1 MTIQSGFNWARV
13 GAKHLNEWGQLWKS
27 NFCVFYTVSAE
38 AVNSLVG
45 KGPKLLRPAPFF
57 EKQESWKCEWEWPC
71 EYSLFLWWRTC
82 MSWMFMLTRQKLESK
97 VHFLLQQEAS
107 IFPLKM
113 FLVVQ
118 HAWETRKLI
127 KLRFTSTY
135 RNKTEGLWNVLKID
149 ISTVYFDI
157 LLWTIIIMWG
167 MFQLN
172 YSFQP
177 SILQVITDLV
187 SWSSSSPMVT
197 IIDFVFCSLHQS
209 GFKLWKKTRTATVL
223 GDWTPTLHP
232 ISL

>member
-1 MTIQSGFNWARV
+1 MSGV
-13 GAKHLNEWGQLWKS
+13 
-27 NFCVFYTVSAE
+27 NFGKGTSVFCILSL

-57 EKQESWKCEWEWPC
+57 EKQGSWKCEWEWPC
-71 EYSLFLWWRTC
+71 EYSVFLWWRTC
-82 MSWMFMLTRQKLESK
+82 MSWMFVLTRQKLESK
-97 VHFLLQQEAS
+97 VHFLLQQEKS

-127 KLRFTSTY
+127 KLGFTSTY

-149 ISTVYFDI
+149 ISTVYFETYFNKTPPDI
-157 LLWTIIIMWG
+157 LVWIIIIMWG

-187 SWSSSSPMVT
+187 SWSSSSPMLT
-197 IIDFVFCSLHQS
+197 SIDFVFCSLHQS
-209 GFKLWKKTRTATVL
+209 GFKLWKKKRTATVF

>member
-1 MTIQSGFNWARV
+1 MKNLYELDVHADQ
-13 GAKHLNEWGQLWKS
+13 
-27 NFCVFYTVSAE
+27 AE
-38 AVNSLVG
+38 A
-45 KGPKLLRPAPFF
+45 R
-57 EKQESWKCEWEWPC
+57 
-71 EYSLFLWWRTC
+71 
-82 MSWMFMLTRQKLESK
+82 ESK

-157 LLWTIIIMWG
+157 LLWIIIIMWG

-172 YSFQP
+172 YYFQP

-197 IIDFVFCSLHQS
+197 SIDFVFCSLHQS

>member
-1 MTIQSGFNWARV
+1 MSGV
-13 GAKHLNEWGQLWKS
+13 
-27 NFCVFYTVSAE
+27 NF
-38 AVNSLVG
+38 G
-45 KGPKLLRPAPFF
+45 KGTSVFFILSLLR
-57 EKQESWKCEWEWPC
+57 SWTVWWERGRSC
-71 EYSLFLWWRTC
+71 FVLLLSLKSRDHGNVSENGPVNIASSSGEEPVWAGCSCT
-82 MSWMFMLTRQKLESK
+82 LTRQKLESK
-97 VHFLLQQEAS
+97 VHFLLQQEES

-118 HAWETRKLI
+118 DAWETRKLI
-127 KLRFTSTY
+127 KLWFTSTY

-149 ISTVYFDI
+149 ISTVYFETYFNKTPPDI
-157 LLWTIIIMWG
+157 LVWMIIIMWG

-197 IIDFVFCSLHQS
+197 SIDFVFCSLHQS
-209 GFKLWKKTRTATVL
+209 GFKLWKKKRTATVF